1 MPTPAQ
7 EVANLFHYP
16 DEPDEGPLRTITL
29 RVPSGRLAWIDAL
42 AKNADRSRNVMAGQL
57 LRVGIS
63 AVLGELSDDVRS
75 GVESDVIDHLQEGGE

>member
-1 MPTPAQ
+1 MPSPAQ
-7 EVANLFHYP
+7 EVAGLFIYP

-42 AKNADRSRNVMAGQL
+42 AKNADRSRNAMAGQL

-63 AVLGELSDDVRS
+63 AVLGELPDAVREE
-75 GVESDVIDHLQEGGE
+75 VESAVIELIEGDV

>member
-1 MPTPAQ
+1 MPSPAQ
-7 EVANLFHYP
+7 EVAGLFLFP

-29 RVPSGRLAWIDAL
+29 RIPSGRLAWIDAL

-63 AVLGELSDDVRS
+63 AVLGELPDPVREDIEQS
-75 GVESDVIDHLQEGGE
+75 VLVHLEGDE